1 MSILRPLLILMFVLA
16 IAAPSEGARRGA
28 PARDTSPAS
37 EQEVLKDFET
47 ILDLWRDGRF
57 DDLYQ
62 HTNGGKDGREKF
74 ANRLASAPRKPACC
88 WEKIQDAR
96 VSLKSGKS
104 AVVQARLGFEAS
116 TPGTEFVTKTI
127 HLKKEGPTWTVS
139 QSDLYSLAD
148 LSTHKRRYKYLPIQ
162 PQKQH

>member
-1 MSILRPLLILMFVLA
+1 MSVLRPLLILIFVVA
-16 IAAPSEGARRGA
+16 MAVPSEGARRGA
-28 PARDTSPAS
+28 PAHDASSAS

-57 DDLYQ
+57 DELYRY
-62 HTNGGKDGREKF
+62 TNGGKDGREKF
-74 ANRLASAPRKPACC
+74 ADRLSSAPRKPACC
-88 WEKIQDAR
+88 WEKIQEPR

-104 AVVQARLGFEAS
+104 AVVQARLGFEVS

-127 HLKKEGPTWTVS
+127 HLKKEGATWTVS

-148 LSTHKRRYKYLPIQ
+148 LSSHKRRYKYLPIQ
-162 PQKQH
+162 PKK

>member
-1 MSILRPLLILMFVLA
+1 MSVLRPLLVLILFITIA
-16 IAAPSEGARRGA
+16 AAPSEGARRGA
-28 PARDTSPAS
+28 AAHETSVAS
-37 EQEVLKDFET
+37 EQEVLRDFET

-96 VSLKSGKS
+96 VSLKSGKN
-104 AVVQARLGFEAS
+104 AVVQAQLGFEAS
-116 TPGTEFVTKTI
+116 TPGTEFVTKAI
-127 HLKKEGPTWTVS
+127 HLKKDGATWTIS

-162 PQKQH
+162 PKK